1 MQKLNNFKAVAT
13 ALLFSLSTV
22 VHAGQSCEGSELEPL
37 ELMNALELALKTQT
51 ALQQA
56 KAETAVI
63 ARVGQNL
70 SPYGLR
76 YSHLGLVQK
85 QSDGR
90 YTVLHELNEC
100 GSDLSELYVEGLGNF
115 FLDDVYAFEVLILI
129 PPQQVQQKL
138 NTLMHG
144 SQARQVHHKK
154 YSMLSYA
161 FATDYQNSNQWGLE
175 LLAHA
180 LSEKPLSDRTSV
192 QRWLK
197 QQSYQPG
204 VIAVDPLKRLGASV
218 FKANVSF
225 DDHPLKNRLKGQY
238 QVVTVESVEQ
248 FLLQQQPKTQRMVL
262 TQ

>member
-1 MQKLNNFKAVAT
+1 MQKLNNFKAIAT
-13 ALLFSLSTV
+13 ALLFSLSAAV
-22 VHAGQSCEGSELEPL
+22 QAGQSCEGSEIEPL
-37 ELMNALELALKTQT
+37 ELMNSLELALKTQT

-56 KAETAVI
+56 GAETAVI
-63 ARVGQNL
+63 ARVGQDL
-70 SPYGLR
+70 SQYGLR
-76 YSHLGLVQK
+76 YSHLGLAQK

-100 GSDLSELYVEGLGNF
+100 GSEQSDLYVEGLGNF
-115 FLDDVYAFEVLILI
+115 FLDDVHVFEVLILL
-129 PPQQVQQKL
+129 PPTQVQQKL
-138 NTLMHG
+138 NTLMQG
-144 SQARQVHHKK
+144 DDARKIHHKN

-180 LSEKPLSDRTSV
+180 LSEKPLSDRASV
-192 QRWLK
+192 QQWLK

-204 VIAVDPLKRLGASV
+204 TIKVDPLKRLGASV

-248 FLLQQQPKTQRMVL
+248 FLLQQQPKTKRMVL

>member
-1 MQKLNNFKAVAT
+1 MLKLNNLKAAAA
-13 ALLFSLSTV
+13 ALLLSLSGF
-22 VHAGQSCEGSELEPL
+22 VHAGQSCGASEIEPL
-37 ELMNALELALKTQT
+37 ELMNSLELALKTQT
-51 ALQQA
+51 ALKQA
-56 KAETAVI
+56 GAETAVI
-63 ARVGQNL
+63 ARVGQDL
-70 SPYGLR
+70 SNYGLR
-76 YSHLGLVQK
+76 YSHLGLVHK
-85 QSDGR
+85 QSDGH

-100 GSDLSELYVEGLGNF
+100 GSEQSDLYVEGLGNF
-115 FLDDVYAFEVLILI
+115 FLDDVHAFEVLILL
-129 PPQQVQQKL
+129 PPTEIQQKL
-138 NTLMHG
+138 SALMQG
-144 SQARQVHHKK
+144 AQARQMHHKK

-180 LSEKPLSDRTSV
+180 LSDTPLTDRTSA
-192 QRWLK
+192 QQWLK

-204 VIAVDPLKRLGASV
+204 VIKVDPLKRLGASV

-225 DDHPLKNRLKGQY
+225 DDHPLKHRLKGQY